1 MGKAGPPARELSTRK
16 PGKRRSHLYAVTVRA
31 DDMFLVTLT
40 LNAAMLAGVDLA
52 RT

>member
-16 PGKRRSHLYAVTVRA
+16 PGKRRSHLCAVTG
-31 DDMFLVTLT
+31 DDMFLVTLK